1 MKGLQ
6 QYGNRLEA
14 GRALAS
20 ELQNYKDQPGAVVL
34 GLARGGLPVAFEV
47 ARAIRA
53 PLEVFVVRK
62 LGVPGHEELAMGAIA
77 SGGMRV
83 LNKSVVEQLGIASEV
98 VERVAQGEQEE
109 LERREALYRGGR
121 PALNLEGRTVILV
134 DDGLA
139 TGTSMRVAVMAV
151 RRHRPARVVVAV
163 PVAAEET
170 CGELRAEADE
180 VVCPITPPNFYA
192 VGMWYEDFNQT
203 TDDEVRDLLQRQT
216 DSA

>member
-83 LNKSVVEQLGIASEV
+83 LNEDVVSALGLTPEDIDSVADR
-98 VERVAQGEQEE
+98 ERAE
-109 LERREALYRGGR
+109 LEWRERAYRRG
-121 PALNLEGRTVILV
+121 
-134 DDGLA
+134 
-139 TGTSMRVAVMAV
+139 
-151 RRHRPARVVVAV
+151 
-163 PVAAEET
+163 
-170 CGELRAEADE
+170 
-180 VVCPITPPNFYA
+180 
-192 VGMWYEDFNQT
+192 
-203 TDDEVRDLLQRQT
+203 
-216 DSA
+216 